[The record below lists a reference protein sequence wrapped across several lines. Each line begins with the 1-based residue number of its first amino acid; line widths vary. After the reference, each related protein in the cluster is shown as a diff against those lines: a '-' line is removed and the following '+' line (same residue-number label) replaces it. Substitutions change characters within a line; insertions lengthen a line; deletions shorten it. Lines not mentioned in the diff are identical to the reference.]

1 MSAGFTYKDTGEM
14 RAYPLFCGGDMMD
27 MSVFDPFDPN
37 VGTKVFN
44 PYFIYVITHPQ
55 GNVLFDAGVHPKLRT
70 DPRSR
75 LGDLADVFQVIM
87 TDDDWVIPCLA
98 RIGMVPADIDYVV
111 QSHLHF
117 DHTGGLEFLK
127 QSKIFI
133 QRQELAVAR
142 KPPIYQKDVYV
153 DADFEH
159 DLDWIE
165 LDGEHDIFADGML
178 RIIPTPG
185 HTKGSQSL
193 LVNLQSQPLFL
204 LGDCVYLLEKM
215 RQRLLPGVIWSPDA
229 QIETWDMLEKVERE
243 QGARLV
249 PTHEIDYLESVPMA
263 PNAWYS

>member
-1 MSAGFTYKDTGEM
+1 MTGGFTFKDTGEM

-27 MSVFDPFDPN
+27 MAVFDPFDPN

-55 GNVLFDAGVHPKLRT
+55 GNVLFDAGAHPTLRT
-70 DPRSR
+70 APETR
-75 LGDLADVFQVIM
+75 LGELANVFEVVM
-87 TDDDWVIPCLA
+87 SEDDWVVPCLS
-98 RIGMVPADIDYVV
+98 RIGLAPLDITYVV

-127 QSKIFI
+127 HAKIYI
-133 QRQELAVAR
+133 QRDELAFAR
-142 KPPIYQKDVYV
+142 TPPVYQKDVFV
-153 DADFEH
+153 SADFEH
-159 DLDWIE
+159 DLNWIE
-165 LDGEHDIFADGML
+165 LDGEHDIFGDGSL

-193 LVNLQSQPLFL
+193 LVNLQSRPLFL

-229 QIETWDMLEKVERE
+229 QIASWDMLEKIERE

-263 PNAWYS
+263 PTGWYS